1 MACMAWVGIVLTG
14 AKGNQEMTDT
24 HTEKSGIKWEMGS
37 AGDVPTAAGKPSEFS
52 IYVEPGGLN

>member
-1 MACMAWVGIVLTG
+1 MAWVGIGLTG